1 MYVCRLFGGGGV
13 WEGNVSRIYVCMV
26 CMYVFMYPASAL
38 TRLCIIVQLCTQTPI
53 RIIDNGHDLGC
64 PGDCF
69 EI

>member
-1 MYVCRLFGGGGV
+1 MGGQRFAYLCMYGMYVCIHVL
-13 WEGNVSRIYVCMV
+13 YTD
-26 CMYVFMYPASAL
+26 PASAL